1 MSLTSGLSNQSLTTH
16 AAQLRADKTG
26 EMFRSLEES
35 LDEAIQRVQT
45 SSGTERSE
53 SAARS
58 LDKAFDA
65 AKKIL
70 EKARSISVQRS

>member
-1 MSLTSGLSNQSLTTH
+1 MYPMSGQSNQGVTTH

-35 LDEAIQRVQT
+35 LDEAIQLVLT
-45 SSGTERSE
+45 SSGNGRPE
-53 SAARS
+53 STARR
-58 LDKAFDA
+58 LDTAFDA

-70 EKARSISVQRS
+70 EKARAISA